1 MQKIKCSWKDN
12 MAFLAQDEF
21 GHSVMMDLAEESGGK
36 NEGFRPMP
44 MLLVGLGGCL
54 GVDVKMILNKMKVE
68 IDSLELEIDGI
79 TDESQIPKTY
89 QEIIVTFKFKGK
101 NLDRKKLERAI
112 FLAEEK
118 YCNVSAILSQTCKI
132 NHKIIVE

>member
-1 MQKIKCSWKDN
+1 MQKITCSWKDN
-12 MAFLAQDEF
+12 MAFRAQDEF
-21 GHSVMMDLAEESGGK
+21 GHSLVMDLAEDSGGN

-79 TDESQIPKTY
+79 TDESQVPKTY
-89 QEIIVTFKFKGK
+89 KEILVTFRFKGNK
-101 NLDRKKLERAI
+101 LDREKLERAVT
-112 FLAEEK
+112 LAEEK

-132 NHKIIVE
+132 SHKIIIN

>member
-12 MAFLAQDEF
+12 MAFEAEDEY
-21 GHSVMMDLAEESGGK
+21 GHSVIMDLDENANGN

-68 IDSLELEIDGI
+68 IESLDLEIDGI
-79 TDESQIPKTY
+79 TDDTKVPKTY
-89 QEIIVTFKFKGK
+89 KEIVVTFRFKGRD
-101 NLDRKKLERAI
+101 LDNDKLERAI
-112 FLAEEK
+112 HLAETK

-132 NHKIIVE
+132 SHKTIIE

>member
-12 MAFLAQDEF
+12 MAFSAKDEF
-21 GHSVMMDLAEESGGK
+21 GHTVVMDLSEEAGGK

-68 IDSLELEIDGI
+68 IDSLDLEIDGI
-79 TDESQIPKTY
+79 TDETKTPKIY
-89 QEIIVTFKFKGK
+89 KEIQVTFRFIGK
-101 NLDRKKLERAI
+101 DLDLDKLERAI
-112 FLAEEK
+112 HLAEKK

-132 NHKIIVE
+132 SHKIIID

>member
-12 MAFLAQDEF
+12 MAFNAQDEF
-21 GHSVMMDLAEESGGK
+21 GHSLIMDLDENAGGN

-54 GVDVKMILNKMKVE
+54 GVDVKMILNKMKLE

-79 TDESQIPKTY
+79 TDESSIPKTY
-89 QEIIVTFKFKGK
+89 KEIVVTFRFKGN
-101 NLDRKKLERAI
+101 NLDVEKLERAI
-112 FLAEEK
+112 VLAEEK
-118 YCNVSAILSQTCKI
+118 YCNVSAILSQTCEI
-132 NHKIIVE
+132 SHKIIIE